1 LICEYAIA
9 VEIDI
14 RGWLDVSMW
23 ETFIVP
29 AKVTYDVARAY
40 KKWYDQV
47 KTGGPWDHKKIIK
60 KAFGDW
66 SLDDAQKRLYFF
78 DIWSNIHYGY
88 VGVSCGFP
96 EDDLLAG
103 AGLAQW
109 MAGTVPPGTGDRISD
124 PSVSGIITA
133 LDDPQDQG
141 AIKVG
146 LELWDTYKQ
155 YLLPDYILNV
165 VRRYVKVLDTKP
177 A

>member
-1 LICEYAIA
+1 MSPEPT
-9 VEIDI
+9 
-14 RGWLDVSMW
+14 RSGTTRSK
-23 ETFIVP
+23 P
-29 AKVTYDVARAY
+29 AA
-40 KKWYDQV
+40 Q
-47 KTGGPWDHKKIIK
+47 WDHKKIIK